1 MKPRLTHGDAKAAAF
16 DGWRKQ
22 MSAREV
28 ARSYGININSVYH
41 AARRIGIQLRPVITR
56 PAGKRAA

>member
-1 MKPRLTHGDAKAAAF
+1 MKPRLTYGDAKSAAF

-28 ARSYGININSVYH
+28 ARTYGINVNSVYH
-41 AARRIGIQLRPVITR
+41 AARRIGIQLRPVINR
-56 PAGKRAA
+56 PAGKRPA

>member
-1 MKPRLTHGDAKAAAF
+1 MKARLTHGNAKAAAF

-41 AARRIGIQLRPVITR
+41 AARRIGIQLRPVKAG
-56 PAGKRAA
+56 PAAKSA